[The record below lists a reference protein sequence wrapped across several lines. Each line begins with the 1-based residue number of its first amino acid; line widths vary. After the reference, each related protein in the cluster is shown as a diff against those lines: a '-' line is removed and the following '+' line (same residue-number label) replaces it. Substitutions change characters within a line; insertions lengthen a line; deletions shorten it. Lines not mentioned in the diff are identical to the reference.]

1 MHQAERSSFQEFVG
15 DNFLKKKQSHF
26 PETSPASPTHILP
39 RFFPSKKNISSNI
52 RYHKSFCS
60 IDIAIII
67 MIVMKTFGKAGNQ
80 LGMRL
85 LFLYLSCLGL
95 SEAGNKIF
103 HQIFNRSPTN
113 IVKFISPPAENT
125 AWTILALSFIFLRNS
140 ANFLSR
146 NC

>member
-1 MHQAERSSFQEFVG
+1 M
-15 DNFLKKKQSHF
+15 KKSV
-26 PETSPASPTHILP
+26 
-39 RFFPSKKNISSNI
+39 
-52 RYHKSFCS
+52 
-60 IDIAIII
+60 I
-67 MIVMKTFGKAGNQ
+67 MIVMKTFGMVGNQ

-103 HQIFNRSPTN
+103 HQIFNRSPQYCQ
-113 IVKFISPPAENT
+113 IHIPPAENT
-125 AWTILALSFIFLRNS
+125 AWTIRALSFIFLRIL